1 MSSILDSICK
11 IVCFRH
17 SVDCIL
23 NIRFLNRVL
32 LPLFIVLMLMAN
44 LCYAENTSE
53 VTEISR
59 SFPSIFQAWNGIE
72 NLPHENELRKL
83 ARHDLAFGH
92 PYTLLEIN
100 WNISELQ
107 PYSGLAT
114 GLMSNQLDAARQRK
128 RELRTL
134 NPHLLLLVE
143 IRYRDAK
150 YLSASHAKHV
160 ENWWEVGYFPPDSP
174 YWLKDKDGKPVIGWG
189 EDTNG
194 DKVIDEND
202 TILNYLIDF
211 TNPEMQDL
219 IVKQAVALD
228 KSGLFDGIML
238 DWWNEDYAT
247 SPIGIDDWSDTIKT
261 SDAELEARLSIL
273 RKIRSQ
279 VDNDF
284 LILVN
289 ANMRQVP
296 KSAPYI
302 NGIFMECYK
311 QNHDKGY
318 NLNQIRQMEETLL
331 WAERHLREP
340 QINCLEGWRMVAH
353 YMGDKDVRIAERD
366 SERNQQWMRMITTL
380 SLTHSDGYV
389 LFSDDNAIPSP
400 DHLHNWYDF
409 WDADLG
415 KPIQDK
421 AVEYNRVAGLFIREF
436 ENGWVLYNRNSAPKN
451 VTFDVEVKA
460 ISSDVLHKTHK
471 VPAFDGEIFLKQNVR
486 EIGTKFA
493 SPDTKSE

>member
-1 MSSILDSICK
+1 MSSMFDFICK
-11 IVCFRH
+11 IGCFCYF
-17 SVDCIL
+17 VDCML

-44 LCYAENTSE
+44 IGYAQNNAETI
-53 VTEISR
+53 EISR
-59 SFPSIFQAWNGIE
+59 GFPSIFQAWSGIE
-72 NLPHENELRKL
+72 NLPNENEMRLL

-92 PYTLLEIN
+92 PYTLLEVS

-114 GLMSNQLDAARQRK
+114 SLMSNQLDAARQRK
-128 RELRTL
+128 GELRSL

-150 YLSASHAKHV
+150 YLSASNEKQV

-174 YWLKDKDGKPVIGWG
+174 YWLKGKDGKSVIGWG

-211 TNPEMQDL
+211 THPEVQDL

-247 SPIGIDDWSDTIKT
+247 SPIGIDDWSATILT
-261 SDAELEARLSIL
+261 PEAELEARLSIL
-273 RKIRSQ
+273 RKVRAQ

-289 ANMRQVP
+289 ANMRQIP
-296 KSAPYI
+296 KSAPYV

-311 QNHDKGY
+311 EHYDKGY
-318 NLNQIRQMEETLL
+318 NLNQIRQMEETLI
-331 WAERHLREP
+331 WAEKHLREP
-340 QINCLEGWRMVAH
+340 QINCLEGWRMVAN
-353 YMGDKDVRIAERD
+353 YMGDKNVRIAERD
-366 SERNQQWMRMITTL
+366 SERNLQWMRMITTL

-421 AVEYNRVAGLFIREF
+421 AVEYNRVAGLFVREF
-436 ENGWVLYNRNSAPKN
+436 ENGWVVYNRNGTPQDI
-451 VTFDVEVKA
+451 TFDVSVKA
-460 ISSDVLHKTHK
+460 INNDKLHKEHK
-471 VPAFDGEIFLKQNVR
+471 IPAYDGEIFLRQNVR
-486 EIGTKFA
+486 GIAAKFA
-493 SPDTKSE
+493 SPNTKSE